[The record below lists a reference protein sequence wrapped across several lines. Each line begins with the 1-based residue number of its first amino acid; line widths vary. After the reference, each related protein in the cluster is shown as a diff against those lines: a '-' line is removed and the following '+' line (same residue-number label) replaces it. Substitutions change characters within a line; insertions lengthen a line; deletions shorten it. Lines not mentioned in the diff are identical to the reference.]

1 MTISTVISGNI
12 AFDDEFRKS
21 IKDLVKLMGSQ
32 SYIAELC
39 GTQPSVISSIVN
51 GRVNSTQELTYKR
64 LSNLIGKS
72 KQKIKSIEKEL
83 LQQVRQDYEAEKQKE
98 MTRKAKLLI
107 ERRNRLKSLEIGK
120 TYKVTFDFSVNG
132 PKGKPE
138 VLEGDLIEKYDR
150 LLIFQSL
157 NYKFSATVIDIFY
170 GFVGI
175 KEIGR

>member
-1 MTISTVISGNI
+1 MAIKTVISGNV

-21 IKDLVKLMGSQ
+21 IKDLVKLTGSQ

-39 GTQPSVISSIVN
+39 GAQPAVISSIVN
-51 GRVNSTQELTYKR
+51 GRVNSTPELTYKR

-72 KQKIKSIEKEL
+72 KLEIKSIEKEL
-83 LQQVRQDYEAEKQKE
+83 LQQVRQEYEAEKQKE
-98 MTRKAKLLI
+98 MIRKAKLLI
-107 ERRNRLKSLEIGK
+107 KRRNRFNSLEIGK
-120 TYKVTFDFSVNG
+120 TYKLTFDFSVNG

-138 VLEGDLIEKYDR
+138 VLKGDLIEKYDR
-150 LLIFQSL
+150 LLVFQSL
-157 NYKFSATVIDIFY
+157 NYKFSAAVNDVFY

>member
-51 GRVNSTQELTYKR
+51 ERVNSTQELTYKR

-72 KQKIKSIEKEL
+72 KQEIKSIEKEL
-83 LQQVRQDYEAEKQKE
+83 LQQVRQEYEAEKQKE
-98 MTRKAKLLI
+98 TIRKAKLLI

-120 TYKVTFDFSVNG
+120 TYKLTFDFSLIG

-138 VLEGDLIEKYDR
+138 VLKGKLIEKYDR